1 MGGKIYL
8 ISEHALRLLTHT
20 RRRYLF
26 GMGVLIIALTLLG
39 GYTLKLQ
46 RDLAVERAAQASAYD
61 PLYDEMMKEF
71 DATKDDPHLRRY
83 LIAKIISLAR
93 EYDVDPDLLFA
104 VIAVESEFNTVAKSH
119 KNARGLGQV
128 MFTTARQIN
137 PKLVETP
144 DDLYDVHVNL
154 SSALKYLKANLKD
167 GKKGLRTALMVYYYG
182 EVAKQ
187 KGFRDRDNYV
197 PKVLTYYSFLKSQ
210 RFGVRE
216 QAMQGVD
223 FMPQG

>member
-8 ISEHALRLLTHT
+8 VSEHALRLLTNT
-20 RRRYLF
+20 RRKYLV
-26 GMGVLIIALTLLG
+26 GMGIMIIALTLLG

-46 RDLAVERAAQASAYD
+46 RDLARERVSQASAYD
-61 PLYDEMMKEF
+61 PLYDETMKEF

-83 LIAKIISLAR
+83 IIAKIMSLAK
-93 EYDVDPDLLFA
+93 EYGVDPDLLFA

-119 KNARGLGQV
+119 KDARGLGQV
-128 MFTTARQIN
+128 MFTTAKAIN
-137 PKLVETP
+137 PKLVEKP

-154 SSALKYLKANLKD
+154 SSALKYLKSNLKR
-167 GKKGLRTALMVYYYG
+167 GKKDLRTALMVYYYG

-187 KGFRDRDNYV
+187 KDFRDRDNYV
-197 PKVLTYYSFLKSQ
+197 PKVLAYYSLLKSR

-216 QAMQGVD
+216 EAMKGTD
-223 FMPQG
+223 PTPQG